1 MNKRSLDLPGWFI
14 FGKEIE
20 SYIDVLLLIC
30 CCKDKKNLILPE
42 YP

>member
-20 SYIDVLLLIC
+20 SYIDAFVDLLLQR
-30 CCKDKKNLILPE
+30 
-42 YP
+42 